1 MTVIRMHYSIMHVYE
16 IMKELILFQNH
27 KSKNV
32 YIESMHKNE
41 NLNVYI
47 LSI

>member
-16 IMKELILFQNH
+16 IMKELIILKNH
-27 KSKNV
+27 KTKKEYIGGMYKN
-32 YIESMHKNE
+32 K